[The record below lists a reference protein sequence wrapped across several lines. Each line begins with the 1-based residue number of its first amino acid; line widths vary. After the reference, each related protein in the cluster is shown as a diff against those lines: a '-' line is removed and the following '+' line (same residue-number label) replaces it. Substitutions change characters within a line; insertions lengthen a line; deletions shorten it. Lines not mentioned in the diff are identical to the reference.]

1 MKNTYYILLTAF
13 LLVSCAENKTN
24 QTNQTTEKTSS
35 VPVFNEDS
43 CFSYVKAQTDF
54 GARVPNNQSHRQC
67 ADYLSEK
74 LRMHADTVIVQECL
88 LKAYN
93 GTMLQSKNI
102 IASFNIAT
110 KNRIMLCAHWDSRPF
125 CDEET
130 EQTKQ
135 KIPVIGA
142 NDGASGVAVLLELAR
157 IMDSVP
163 TKIGVDII
171 LFDAED
177 YGVSE
182 VEGSYCLGSQY
193 WAKNLHEIN
202 YNPKYGILLD
212 MVGDESAIFCKD
224 AVSAHFAPD
233 VQNKIWKR
241 AAELGYSNL
250 FVDKAVGEL
259 IDDHYYINLI
269 AGIPCIDIIHYN
281 PETGFPDTWHTN
293 NDIIDNISKSTLKAV
308 GTVLTTIIYEE

>member
-54 GARVPNNQSHRQC
+54 VPESQIINLIDKC

-125 CDEET
+125 V
-130 EQTKQ
+130 TKR
-135 KIPVIGA
+135 P
-142 NDGASGVAVLLELAR
+142 
-157 IMDSVP
+157 
-163 TKIGVDII
+163 
-171 LFDAED
+171 
-177 YGVSE
+177 
-182 VEGSYCLGSQY
+182 
-193 WAKNLHEIN
+193 
-202 YNPKYGILLD
+202 
-212 MVGDESAIFCKD
+212 
-224 AVSAHFAPD
+224 
-233 VQNKIWKR
+233 
-241 AAELGYSNL
+241 
-250 FVDKAVGEL
+250 
-259 IDDHYYINLI
+259 
-269 AGIPCIDIIHYN
+269 
-281 PETGFPDTWHTN
+281 
-293 NDIIDNISKSTLKAV
+293 SKLSRRSL
-308 GTVLTTIIYEE
+308 

>member
-1 MKNTYYILLTAF
+1 MKKSYYILFIAC
-13 LLVSCAENKTN
+13 LLVSCADNKAS
-24 QTNQTTEKTSS
+24 KTADKPS
-35 VPVFNEDS
+35 VPMFNADS
-43 CFSYVKAQTDF
+43 CFSYVMAQTEL
-54 GARVPNNQSHRQC
+54 GARVPNTQSHRQC

-74 LRMHADTVIVQECL
+74 LRMYADTVIVQECL

-93 GTMLQSKNI
+93 GNMLQSKNI
-102 IASFNIAT
+102 IASFNTVT
-110 KNRIMLCAHWDSRPF
+110 KNRLMLCAHWDSRPF

-130 EQTKQ
+130 DPIKQ
-135 KIPVIGA
+135 KSPVIGA

-157 IMDSVP
+157 IIDSVP
-163 TKIGVDII
+163 CNIGVDII

-182 VEGSYCLGSQY
+182 VEGSFCLGSQY

-212 MVGDESAIFCKD
+212 MVGDKSAIFCKD

-259 IDDHYYINLI
+259 IDDHYYINII
-269 AGIPCIDIIHYN
+269 AGIPCIDIIHYDS
-281 PETGFPDTWHTN
+281 ETGFPDTWHTN
-293 NDIIDNISKSTLKAV
+293 DDVIDNISKSTLKAV
-308 GTVLTTIIYEE
+308 GTVLTTIIYEEK